1 MSPKL
6 NRNDR
11 KLLLGAGF
19 VFVLLV
25 VGALMFSSGEQG
37 QAEYP
42 SSYSSASGGA
52 KAAYL
57 LLSDTGYKV
66 QRWERPLS
74 DLPRPI
80 APVSAP
86 ATAQGT
92 AKTLILTLIL
102 AEPDEA
108 PTREERERLKAFISE
123 GGRVI
128 ATGMFAGTFLPENE
142 SVPDIVSGMTWKTA
156 SSLSPSQ
163 ITRAA
168 PQIEL
173 APRAYWSSVS
183 AAYPL
188 YGDGHHT
195 LVVKYPFGRGEVL
208 WWASATPLTNA
219 GLKERGNLE
228 FFLACLGGQNNDQK
242 NLILWDEYIH
252 GYRQTLAAS
261 IAHSPVKWLFAQ
273 LVLLAVAVV
282 VTFSRRSGP
291 TCVPTTEVRLSPIE
305 FVQTLG
311 GLYERA
317 GTASVAV
324 DICYRRFRYW
334 LTRRLGV
341 AVNASAEDLA
351 SAIRN
356 RWGSNSGEFNGW
368 GLTNDRF
375 TNDQFIATLKN
386 CEAASSDPFLQA
398 SVALHLLQELDGYA
412 AQLKLFQ
419 GIRKEKG

>member
-1 MSPKL
+1 MSLKL
-6 NRNDR
+6 NQKDR

-25 VGALMFSSGEQG
+25 AGALVFSSGEQG

-57 LLSDTGYKV
+57 LLSEIGYKV
-66 QRWERPLS
+66 ERWERPLS
-74 DLPRPI
+74 ELPQ
-80 APVSAP
+80 
-86 ATAQGT
+86 ATA
-92 AKTLILTLIL
+92 KTLIL
-102 AEPDEA
+102 AEPDEG

-123 GGRVI
+123 GGHVI

-142 SVPDIVSGMTWKTA
+142 SVPDILTGMTWETA
-156 SSLSPSQ
+156 SSLAPSK

-168 PQIEL
+168 PRIVL
-173 APRAYWSSVS
+173 APRAYWQSFS

-188 YGDGHHT
+188 YGDGEHT

-219 GLKERGNLE
+219 SLKEQGNLE
-228 FFLACLGGQNNDQK
+228 FLLACLGGQNNDRK
-242 NLILWDEYIH
+242 NEILWDEYIH

-273 LVLLAVAVV
+273 LLLLAAAVV
-282 VTFSRRSGP
+282 ATFSRRSGP
-291 TCVPTTEVRLSPIE
+291 TCVPKTEVRLSPIE

-311 GLYERA
+311 GLYQSA
-317 GTASVAV
+317 GTASIVV

-334 LTRRLGV
+334 LTRRLGI
-341 AVNASAEDLA
+341 AANTPAEELA
-351 SAIRN
+351 SVVRN
-356 RWGSNSGEFNGW
+356 RWGFTG
-368 GLTNDRF
+368 DRF
-375 TNDQFIATLKN
+375 TGDGFIATMKH
-386 CEAASSDPFLQA
+386 CEAASADPFLEA
-398 SVALHLLQELDGYA
+398 PVALHLLQELDGYA
-412 AQLKLFQ
+412 AQLNLFQ
-419 GIRKEKG
+419 GIRKEKR

>member
-1 MSPKL
+1 MPL
-6 NRNDR
+6 NMNRKDR

-19 VFVLLV
+19 VFLLLV
-25 VGALMFSSGEQG
+25 AGALVFSSGQQG

-42 SSYSSASGGA
+42 SSYSSASAGA

-57 LLSDTGYKV
+57 LLSETGYKV
-66 QRWERPLS
+66 ERWEKPLS
-74 DLPRPI
+74 DLP
-80 APVSAP
+80 P
-86 ATAQGT
+86 AAT
-92 AKTLILTLIL
+92 KTLIL

-123 GGRVI
+123 GGHVI

-142 SVPDIVSGMTWKTA
+142 STPDILSGMTWKKA

-168 PQIEL
+168 PQIVL
-173 APRAYWSSVS
+173 APRAYWQDSA

-188 YGDGHHT
+188 YGDGAHT

-219 GLKERGNLE
+219 GLKEPGNLE
-228 FFLACLGGQNNDQK
+228 FVLACLGDQK
-242 NLILWDEYIH
+242 NEILWDEYIH
-252 GYRQTLAAS
+252 GYRQTLAGS

-273 LVLLAVAVV
+273 LVLLAVAIVA
-282 VTFSRRSGP
+282 TFSRRSGP
-291 TCVPTTEVRLSPIE
+291 TCVPATEVRLSPIE

-317 GTASVAV
+317 GTASVVV

-341 AVNASAEDLA
+341 AGNSSSDELA
-351 SAIRN
+351 TAIRD
-356 RWGSNSGEFNGW
+356 RWEF
-368 GLTNDRF
+368 TD
-375 TNDQFIATLKN
+375 DHFIATLRS
-386 CEAASSDPFLQA
+386 CEASTSDPFLQA
-398 SVALHLLQELDGYA
+398 PVALRLLQELDGYA

-419 GIRKEKG
+419 GVRKEKH

>member
-1 MSPKL
+1 MSLKL
-6 NRNDR
+6 SRQDR
-11 KLLLGAGF
+11 KLFLGAGF
-19 VFVLLV
+19 IFVLLV
-25 VGALMFSSGEQG
+25 VSALVFSSGEQG

-57 LLSDTGYKV
+57 LLSETGYKV
-66 QRWERPLS
+66 QRWEKPLS
-74 DLPRPI
+74 DL
-80 APVSAP
+80 SED
-86 ATAQGT
+86 TAQDTAPDT
-92 AKTLILTLIL
+92 AKTNARTLIL

-108 PTREERERLKAFISE
+108 PTREERERLEAFVS
-123 GGRVI
+123 GGGHVI
-128 ATGMFAGTFLPENE
+128 VTGMFAGTFLPKNE
-142 SVPDIVSGMTWKTA
+142 SVPDVLSGMTWKKA

-168 PQIEL
+168 PQIVL

-188 YGDGHHT
+188 YGDGDHT

-219 GLKERGNLE
+219 GLKEQGNLE
-228 FFLACLGGQNNDQK
+228 FFLACLGDQVNAK
-242 NLILWDEYIH
+242 NSEILFDEYIH
-252 GYRQTLAAS
+252 GYRETLAGS
-261 IAHSPVKWLFAQ
+261 IAHSPVKWLFLQ
-273 LVLLAVAVV
+273 LALLAVAVV
-282 VTFSRRSGP
+282 ATFSRRSGP

-317 GTASVAV
+317 GTAAIVV

-341 AVNASAEDLA
+341 ASNTSAEELGSVVRD
-351 SAIRN
+351 
-356 RWGSNSGEFNGW
+356 RWAFAG
-368 GLTNDRF
+368 DRS
-375 TNDQFIATLKN
+375 TGDQFITTIEH
-386 CEAASSDPFLQA
+386 CEAASSDPFLQPT
-398 SVALHLLQELDGYA
+398 VALYLLQELDGYA
-412 AQLKLFQ
+412 AQLNLFQ
-419 GIRKEKG
+419 GIRKEKGE

>member
-1 MSPKL
+1 MPLKL
-6 NRNDR
+6 NRQDR
-11 KLLLGAGF
+11 KLFLGAGL
-19 VFVLLV
+19 VFVLLIA
-25 VGALMFSSGEQG
+25 GALVFSSGERG

-42 SSYSSASGGA
+42 STYSSASGGA

-66 QRWERPLS
+66 ERWERPLS
-74 DLPRPI
+74 SLPQ
-80 APVSAP
+80 
-86 ATAQGT
+86 ATA
-92 AKTLILTLIL
+92 KVLIM

-142 SVPDIVSGMTWKTA
+142 SVPDIFAGMTWKKA

-168 PQIEL
+168 PHIVL
-173 APRAYWSSVS
+173 APRAYWRSGSG
-183 AAYPL
+183 AYPL
-188 YGDGHHT
+188 YGDGERT

-219 GLKERGNLE
+219 GLKEPGNLE
-228 FFLACLGGQNNDQK
+228 FFLACLGDQK
-242 NLILWDEYIH
+242 NEILWDEYIH
-252 GYRQTLAAS
+252 GYRETLAAS
-261 IAHSPVKWLFAQ
+261 VVHSPVKWLFLQ
-273 LVLLAVAVV
+273 VVLLAAAVV
-282 VTFSRRSGP
+282 ATFSRRSGP

-305 FVQTLG
+305 FVETLG
-311 GLYERA
+311 GLYQRA
-317 GTASVAV
+317 GTASVVV
-324 DICYRRFRYW
+324 DICFRRFRYW

-341 AVNASAEDLA
+341 AGNTPAEELA
-351 SAIRN
+351 PVIRD
-356 RWGSNSGEFNGW
+356 RWG
-368 GLTNDRF
+368 F
-375 TNDQFIATLKN
+375 TGDQFIATLKN

-398 SVALHLLQELDGYA
+398 PVALHLLQELDRYA
-412 AQLKLFQ
+412 AQMNLFQ

>member
-1 MSPKL
+1 MTFKL
-6 NRNDR
+6 NPKDR
-11 KLLLGAGF
+11 ALLLCASF

-25 VGALMFSSGEQG
+25 VGALVFGTGQQG
-37 QAEYP
+37 KGEYP

-52 KAAYL
+52 KAVYL
-57 LLSDTGYKV
+57 LLADTGYKV

-74 DLPRPI
+74 DLPN
-80 APVSAP
+80 AL
-86 ATAQGT
+86 
-92 AKTLILTLIL
+92 AKTLIL

-108 PTREERERLKAFISE
+108 PTREERDRLKAFISE
-123 GGRVI
+123 GGHVI
-128 ATGMFAGTFLPENE
+128 AAGMFAGTFLPEND
-142 SVPDIVSGMTWKTA
+142 SVPDILSGMTWKHA

-168 PQIEL
+168 PQIVL
-173 APRAYWSSVS
+173 APSAYWRSFS

-188 YGDGHHT
+188 YGEGDHT

-219 GLKERGNLE
+219 GLKEQGNLE
-228 FFLACLGGQNNDQK
+228 FFLACLGDQK
-242 NLILWDEYIH
+242 NEILWDEYIH
-252 GYRQTLAAS
+252 GYRPTLVAS
-261 IAHSPVKWLFAQ
+261 MAHSPVKWLFLQ

-282 VTFSRRSGP
+282 ATFSRRSGP

-317 GTASVAV
+317 GTASVV
-324 DICYRRFRYW
+324 VEICYRRFRYW

-341 AVNASAEDLA
+341 PGNTPAAELAAVIHD
-351 SAIRN
+351 
-356 RWGSNSGEFNGW
+356 RWG
-368 GLTNDRF
+368 F
-375 TNDQFIATLKN
+375 TSDQFVAILKD

-398 SVALHLLQELDGYA
+398 PVALRLLQELDAYA
-412 AQLKLFQ
+412 IQLNLFQ
-419 GIRKEKG
+419 GTR